1 MGTIGLKIKMLFV
14 YVVLKIMSKNVEV
27 INEKVKELVIWANG
41 KNNDN
46 VLLGGIGS
54 VEVRLVKEGKGW

>member
-14 YVVLKIMSKNVEV
+14 YVILKIMSKNIEV

-46 VLLGGIGS
+46 VLLGGIGG
-54 VEVRLVKEGKGW
+54 VEVRLMKEESL